1 MRYVASYC
9 FLIWL
14 LVAVTAGAEYRL
26 WTDKNGNSVEAEYV
40 RMSGSKVVLK
50 TTAGKDLYV
59 PASGLCDDDQEYLSH
74 VAAVPPKIVVKVAAD
89 MESDKDSTGY
99 PEKHIEMLTLE
110 VSVRK
115 RNPEPCMERF
125 NVELY
130 ILGREKKNNQLYSII
145 DIVKREV
152 TFVQSDLVT
161 FREKF
166 TIKHESGYS
175 YSNGFAYEGYL
186 FCVKNSEGEVVAM
199 DANQNILERHL
210 SMVLKSKKGNTYND
224 DFIKMD

>member
-9 FLIWL
+9 LVIWL
-14 LVAVTAGAEYRL
+14 FVAVTAGAEYRL
-26 WTDKNGNSVEAEYV
+26 WTDKKGNSVEAEYV

-74 VAAVPPKIVVKVAAD
+74 VAAVPPKIVVKVSED
-89 MESDKDSTGY
+89 MESDKNSSGY
-99 PEKHIEMLTLE
+99 PEKLVEMLTLE
-110 VSVRK
+110 INVRK

-125 NVELY
+125 NGELY
-130 ILGREKKNNQLYSII
+130 ILGREKKNNRLYSIV

-152 TFVQSDLVT
+152 TFVQGDLVT

-166 TIKHESGYS
+166 TIRSESGYS
-175 YSNGFAYEGYL
+175 YSDGFPYEGYL
-186 FCVKNSEGEVVAM
+186 YCVKNSEGKVVAM
-199 DANQNILERHL
+199 DSNQNILERHL
-210 SMVLKSKKGNTYND
+210 SQVLKSKKGNEYNE
-224 DFIKMD
+224 DFILMD